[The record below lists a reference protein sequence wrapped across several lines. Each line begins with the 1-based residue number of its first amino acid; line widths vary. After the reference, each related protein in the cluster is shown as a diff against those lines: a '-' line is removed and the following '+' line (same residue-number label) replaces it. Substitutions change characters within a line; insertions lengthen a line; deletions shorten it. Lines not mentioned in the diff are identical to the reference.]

1 MANRLI
7 FLYHVV
13 SVMTDGGTG
22 KGKGT
27 QAMVVLGQARSQ
39 SSLGNP
45 RRRLT
50 RGAMPAGLTAG
61 ESPIPCLR
69 EKPLGRTRVPVPITD
84 TGGHVEHTEVSELT
98 LVKELGKIAP

>member
-39 SSLGNP
+39 SLLGNP
-45 RRRLT
+45 PVIKPET
-50 RGAMPAGLTAG
+50 GCRGPKGPKFLK
-61 ESPIPCLR
+61 PCLL
-69 EKPLGRTRVPVPITD
+69 EKRLGRWSVPVPKPTQV
-84 TGGHVEHTEVSELT
+84 GR
-98 LVKELGKIAP
+98 

>member
-7 FLYHVV
+7 FLYHVA

-39 SSLGNP
+39 SSLENP
-45 RRRLT
+45 RRRFDARCDASWLD
-50 RGAMPAGLTAG
+50 R
-61 ESPIPCLR
+61 R
-69 EKPLGRTRVPVPITD
+69 RVPDPMPPRKSSRQDSRARTD
-84 TGGHVEHTEVSELT
+84 NRHRWTSRTY
-98 LVKELGKIAP
+98 